1 MKDER
6 QRLINEQGLMNKLHI
21 TLNWFLI
28 RSPFFLFFSAI
39 LVIFFFFYIFVI
51 IKSDRREQMKFL
63 LGVIFRISGC

>member
-1 MKDER
+1 MKAGR
-6 QRLINEQGLMNKLHI
+6 QRLINEQGLANKLHI

-39 LVIFFFFYIFVI
+39 LVIFFFFFYIFVI

-63 LGVIFRISGC
+63 LEVIF

>member
-1 MKDER
+1 MKGER